1 MAELKLFGSLDP
13 RIELDRLRLRELNF
27 EPLDLP
33 RLRNDPAWRV
43 DHYGI
48 TLPPERPG
56 DPVDGGS
63 WSVARQLCALY
74 EFVDPAIVRAYYHP
88 DVPVEGRT
96 MLLEIIFWG
105 LRIYAGVRVG
115 GEFDGL
121 RAEDGRHARVWA
133 WNYQT
138 LRGHFERGRV
148 DYEVWKWLDT
158 GEVEFRL
165 DTVSSAA
172 EQGNFVVRLGFRLFG
187 RRKADPVRP
196 SGMPADGSA
205 DPDVAGGRRRPRTLH
220 DGRRARRQTRPS
232 ERSSIRVARVR
243 SSS

>member
-1 MAELKLFGSLDP
+1 MAELNLFGSIDR

-27 EPLDLP
+27 EPLELP
-33 RLRNDPAWRV
+33 RLRNDPAWSV
-43 DHYGI
+43 DHYVI
-48 TLPPERPG
+48 ALPSERPG

-74 EFVDPAIVRAYYHP
+74 ECVDPAIVRAYYNP
-88 DVPVEGRT
+88 DDPVEGRT

-121 RAEDGRHARVWA
+121 RAVNGRHARVWG

-138 LRGHFERGRV
+138 LSGHFEKGRI

-158 GEVEFRL
+158 GEVEFRI
-165 DTVSSAA
+165 DAVSRAA
-172 EQGNFVVRLGFRLFG
+172 DPGNFVVGLGFRLFG
-187 RRKADPVRP
+187 RRKQVQFGQQACRRMARMTRMSLEGDVDLGPSITDGGLAVRP
-196 SGMPADGSA
+196 
-205 DPDVAGGRRRPRTLH
+205 DPRR
-220 DGRRARRQTRPS
+220 DRPS
-232 ERSSIRVARVR
+232 S
-243 SSS
+243 

>member
-88 DVPVEGRT
+88 DDPVEGRT

-105 LRIYAGVRVG
+105 FRIYAGVRVG

-187 RRKADPVRP
+187 RRKQIQFAHQACRRMARLTRMSLEGGVDLGPSMTDGGLAVRP
-196 SGMPADGSA
+196 
-205 DPDVAGGRRRPRTLH
+205 DPRR
-220 DGRRARRQTRPS
+220 DRPS
-232 ERSSIRVARVR
+232 A
-243 SSS
+243 